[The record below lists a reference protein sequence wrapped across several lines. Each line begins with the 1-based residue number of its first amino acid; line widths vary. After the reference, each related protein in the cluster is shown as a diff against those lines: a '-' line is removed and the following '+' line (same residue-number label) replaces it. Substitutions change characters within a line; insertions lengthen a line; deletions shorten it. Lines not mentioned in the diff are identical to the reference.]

1 MIQMKTF
8 RAFHGDDFAPCRAH
22 RDPRSTFYSRILSIS
37 FLTLSTI
44 VVQPS
49 KAEAQSFFERRFQQ
63 RLEQLIERR
72 RRDEAKM
79 SDSQKEQLFET
90 RRRWMA
96 STYEKRLAL
105 LQAGQNCIQKATSF
119 ADGEDCRT
127 QQQRAW
133 RDYFEQSRQTINT
146 ERERLGLSPLRS
158 ALMLGF

>member
-8 RAFHGDDFAPCRAH
+8 RAFHGDDFTPCRAY

-63 RLEQLIERR
+63 RLEQRIERR
-72 RRDEAKM
+72 RRDEAQM

-90 RRRWMA
+90 RRRWIT

-105 LQAGQNCIQKATSF
+105 LQGGQNCIQKATSF

-127 QQQRAW
+127 QQQHAW

-158 ALMLGF
+158 ALTLGF